1 MLSQKM
7 PSKLVFHALGPNIPN
22 DNISSL
28 HSQSTVC
35 TNAVYN
41 KYLSN
46 TAPTVTKPE
55 EALKI
60 PAPHLFEFASLKSFC
75 SSTSPGSSW
84 NPPLIAEC
92 AVHLEFLETL
102 FTMRTRVLNSKKIS
116 AAMGYSSLLKPSEMT
131 ISKWHNGKWLKYIEF
146 AVIRFFIWKESLK
159 PGSKS
164 VDYCPP
170 LDVLMVWHSLLLNP
184 VMLHMYFTEDPIINV
199 KFPWERFHNHLN
211 NKTWEFSLTSL
222 EKQEFIKHTAMRSHL
237 FTIFKDWPV
246 QTAPVREKTY
256 IGLHDFSFGKSPA
269 EKLSHLLPKGEKA
282 KSIQLYS
289 MAFKHVPV
297 HIAEE
302 LRDAV
307 KRQFFFVEKMHDYLW
322 IRSPGLES
330 TLERA
335 TNRYDEFLELMNRE
349 PGTMLVPTLDIDLI
363 WHTHQCMASQYAE
376 DMKARVGRFI
386 NHDDKIAAV
395 KLSSGFDRTA
405 GLYMKHF
412 GKNYSICGCWECE
425 LLTSKIGQVVNSGEK
440 IDMNRLIKD
449 VEDEML
455 YYRAVEVR
463 RRGKKPLPIR

>member
-1 MLSQKM
+1 M
-7 PSKLVFHALGPNIPN
+7 PSKLTFHAPGPNVPD
-22 DNISSL
+22 DNVSSL
-28 HSQSTVC
+28 HHQSTVT
-35 TNAVYN
+35 TNAIYN
-41 KYLSN
+41 KYISN
-46 TAPTVTKPE
+46 TALAAPTPE
-55 EALKI
+55 EAPKI
-60 PAPHLFEFASLKSFC
+60 PAPHLFEFTNPKSFC
-75 SSTSPGSSW
+75 SSISPDSSW
-84 NPPLIAEC
+84 NPPLTAEC
-92 AVHLEFLETL
+92 AAHLEFLETL
-102 FTMRTRVLNSKKIS
+102 FTTRSQVLNSKKIS
-116 AAMGYSSLLKPSEMT
+116 AAMGYSSLLKPTTKT

-146 AVIRFFIWKESLK
+146 AVIRFFIWKECLK
-159 PGSKS
+159 PGSKN

-184 VMLHMYFTEDPIINV
+184 VLLHMHFTEDPIINV

-211 NKTWEFSLTSL
+211 NKTWDFSLSSR
-222 EKQEFIKHTAMRSHL
+222 EKQDFIKNTAMRLHL

-246 QTAPVREKTY
+246 QTTAVKEKTY

-289 MAFKHVPV
+289 MAFRHVPV

-307 KRQFFFVEKMHDYLW
+307 KRQFAFVEKMHDHLW
-322 IRSPGLES
+322 IRSPGLEG

-335 TNRYDEFLELMNRE
+335 INRYDEFLELMKRE
-349 PGTMLVPTLDIDLI
+349 PGTMLVPTLDIDLV
-363 WHTHQCMASQYAE
+363 WHTHQCTASQYAE

-395 KLSSGFDRTA
+395 ELSSGFDRTA

-425 LLTSKIGQVVNSGEK
+425 LLTSKMGQVVISGEE
-440 IDMNRLIKD
+440 IDMDRVVQEIK
-449 VEDEML
+449 DEML
-455 YYRAVEVR
+455 YYRAVEVKR
-463 RRGKKPLPIR
+463 REKKPLPIR